1 MPRFTLV
8 LFALGILLQGCSLQ
22 KRSLMP
28 GWSVERIAKASTTPD
43 ESAVEGANHTAVIES
58 LEIHAESTVPLQ
70 DPLIPMKA
78 LMGYSPTIEG
88 VPELR
93 IPHIPQPVDAF
104 EALPI
109 ANAGIA
115 GQQATRN
122 AKAPGGLIAALLRL
136 TGLLGGVLGVL
147 ILVIGIAFEN
157 FLTGLVGLALF
168 LIAIRIGLSVENP
181 QAKWRLRAVERHRMK
196 QQNQKDRP
204 EEMAERKGELEARRA
219 AQSEELQLKQE
230 RKMKE
235 QQERRLQQEAEQ
247 QARKANRQALFQ
259 KPFVKIA
266 LGFGGIIGLY
276 LLLF

>member
-1 MPRFTLV
+1 MLRFTLV

-58 LEIHAESTVPLQ
+58 LEIHAESTAPLQ

-78 LMGYSPTIEG
+78 LMGYSPSIEG

-93 IPHIPQPVDAF
+93 IPHIPQPVDPF

-122 AKAPGGLIAALLRL
+122 AKAPGGLIAALLR
-136 TGLLGGVLGVL
+136 
-147 ILVIGIAFEN
+147 
-157 FLTGLVGLALF
+157 LTGLVGLALF

-259 KPFVKIA
+259 KPFVKIV